1 MATEDEMVRQHHQLD
16 GYEFEQTLGITVCV
30 FIYNKMLAS
39 RKVLSRSDVIP
50 SLALIRTC
58 LLLSPHTQ
66 LP

>member
-1 MATEDEMVRQHHQLD
+1 MLQSMGLQRVIRDVATEQ
-16 GYEFEQTLGITVCV
+16 QTATITVCV